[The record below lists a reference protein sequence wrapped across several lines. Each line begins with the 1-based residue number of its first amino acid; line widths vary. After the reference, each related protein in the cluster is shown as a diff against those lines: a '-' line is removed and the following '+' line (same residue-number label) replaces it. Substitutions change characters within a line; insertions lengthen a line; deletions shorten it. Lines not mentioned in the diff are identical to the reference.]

1 MTLSQW
7 RLKYIAELAALYPQ
21 CEAEALFYRTAD
33 YLWGMDRL
41 HYSLDKDAGLPPEES
56 EKISRIFERLSV
68 GEPLQYITGEQ
79 VFFGRRFAVDP
90 RVLIPR
96 GETEELVALLLSG
109 DDKGSLK
116 LLDIGTG
123 SGAIAVTLATERP
136 GWQVKGMDI
145 SPGALD
151 VAGENARRLDAA
163 VDFVEADI
171 LDENRWAELGVYD
184 IIVSNPPYV
193 RESEKKTMHANV
205 LEHEPQDAL
214 FVPDGDPLV
223 FYRTIARFAGIGL
236 APGGKLYFEIN
247 EALGRETADMLA
259 ELGFRDVKIHQDI
272 NGRDRM
278 AEARKND

>member
-7 RLKYIAELAALYPQ
+7 HRKYIADLATLYPR
-21 CEAEALFYRTAD
+21 CESESLFYRTVD

-205 LEHEPQDAL
+205 LEHEPQGAL

-223 FYRTIARFAGIGL
+223 FYRTIARFAKIGL

-259 ELGFRDVKIHQDI
+259 ELGFRNVKIHQDI